1 MVHPY
6 NQIMFTNEKEWSV
19 NIKLWKHMKE
29 TCIKTVLQPERRQC
43 EKARKCMIL
52 SESLGP

>member
-1 MVHPY
+1 MKR
-6 NQIMFTNEKEWSV
+6 NEVLISNYE
-19 NIKLWKHMKE
+19 KHTKE

-52 SESLGP
+52 SVR